1 MSLRILIGDD
11 DPNWRSLI
19 RRLLGSAA
27 SVVGE
32 AETADEVVQLT
43 AEHWPDIVLLD
54 ADLTDAGQVSLP
66 RRIRATRPCTTVMLM
81 TSRGE
86 EAYLTSTGKSGADAL
101 LSKRSLRGELVPAMR
116 QVAGE
121 AGRSWDGRERRQPT
135 GSWAARRYIGPE
147 RRASHSQHT

>member
-1 MSLRILIGDD
+1 MSLRILIADD
-11 DPNWRSLI
+11 DPSWRSLI

-32 AETADEVVQLT
+32 AETADEVVRLT
-43 AEHWPDIVLLD
+43 AEQWPDIVLLD
-54 ADLTDAGQVSLP
+54 ADLADAGQVSLP

-86 EAYLTSTGKSGADAL
+86 EAYLTSTGK
-101 LSKRSLRGELVPAMR
+101 R

-121 AGRSWDGRERRQPT
+121 AGRSWDGRERRRPT